1 MLNRI
6 SHEMLILKKIH
17 TMQKYLLILIM
28 FTVLQVFSQ
37 TKVDNA
43 RFKELMLDSTSVI
56 LDVRTANEVKE
67 GKIQGSL
74 NVSYFAN
81 NFLSEVEQIIP
92 KDRVVLVYCA
102 AGARS
107 AEACKQLKKAGY
119 KHLYDLQTGYNGW
132 E

>member
-6 SHEMLILKKIH
+6 LYEMLLLNKNH
-17 TMQKYLLILIM
+17 TMQKYLLIIILFI
-28 FTVLQVFSQ
+28 TAQVFSQ

-43 RFKELMLDSTSVI
+43 RFKELMSDSTAVI
-56 LDVRTANEVKE
+56 LDVRTANEVQE

-81 NFLSEVEQIIP
+81 NFLSEVERIIP
-92 KDRVVLVYCA
+92 KDRILLVYCA
-102 AGARS
+102 AGGRS

>member
-6 SHEMLILKKIH
+6 SDELLLLKKIH

-28 FTVLQVFSQ
+28 FMVLQVFSQ
-37 TKVDNA
+37 TKVNNA
-43 RFKELMLDSTSVI
+43 RFKELMLDSTAVI
-56 LDVRTANEVKE
+56 LDVRTANEVQD
-67 GKIQGSL
+67 GKIPGSL

-81 NFLSEVEQIIP
+81 NFLSEVERLIP
-92 KDRVVLVYCA
+92 KDRIVLVYCA

-119 KHLYDLQTGYNGW
+119 KQLYDLQSGFNGW
-132 E
+132 D

>member
-6 SHEMLILKKIH
+6 SHEMLLLKKIH
-17 TMQKYLLILIM
+17 TMQKYLLIIILFI
-28 FTVLQVFSQ
+28 TVQDFSQ
-37 TKVDNA
+37 TKVNNT
-43 RFKELMLDSTSVI
+43 RFKELMLDSTAVI
-56 LDVRTANEVKE
+56 LDVRTANEVQE

-81 NFLSEVEQIIP
+81 NFLSEVERMIP

>member
-17 TMQKYLLILIM
+17 TMQKYLLIIILFI
-28 FTVLQVFSQ
+28 TAQVFSQ

-43 RFKELMLDSTSVI
+43 RFKELMSDSTVVI
-56 LDVRTANEVKE
+56 LDVRTANEVQD

-81 NFLSEVEQIIP
+81 NFSF
-92 KDRVVLVYCA
+92 
-102 AGARS
+102 S
-107 AEACKQLKKAGY
+107 
-119 KHLYDLQTGYNGW
+119 
-132 E
+132 

>member
-6 SHEMLILKKIH
+6 SNEMLLLKKIH

-28 FTVLQVFSQ
+28 FMVLQVFSQ
-37 TKVDNA
+37 TKVNNA
-43 RFKELMLDSTSVI
+43 RFKELMLDSTAVI
-56 LDVRTANEVKE
+56 LDVRTANEVQD
-67 GKIQGSL
+67 GKIPGSL

-81 NFLSEVEQIIP
+81 NFLSEVERLIP
-92 KDRVVLVYCA
+92 KDRIVLVYCA

-119 KHLYDLQTGYNGW
+119 KQLYDLQSGFNGW
-132 E
+132 D

>member
-6 SHEMLILKKIH
+6 SHEMLLLKKIH

-28 FTVLQVFSQ
+28 FMVLQVFSQ
-37 TKVDNA
+37 TKVNNA
-43 RFKELMLDSTSVI
+43 RFKELMLDSTAVI
-56 LDVRTANEVKE
+56 LDVRTANEVQD
-67 GKIQGSL
+67 GKIPGSL

-81 NFLSEVEQIIP
+81 NFLSEVERLIP
-92 KDRVVLVYCA
+92 KDRIVLVYCA

-119 KHLYDLQTGYNGW
+119 KQLYDLQSGFNGW
-132 E
+132 D

>member
-6 SHEMLILKKIH
+6 SDEMLLLKKIH
-17 TMQKYLLILIM
+17 TMQKYLLILILL
-28 FTVLQVFSQ
+28 TAVQVFSQ

-43 RFKELMLDSTSVI
+43 RFKELMLDSTAVI
-56 LDVRTANEVKE
+56 LDVRTANEVQE

-81 NFLSEVEQIIP
+81 NFLSEVERMIP
-92 KDRVVLVYCA
+92 KDRMVLVYCA
-102 AGARS
+102 AGGRS
-107 AEACKQLKKAGY
+107 AEACKLLKKAGY
-119 KHLYDLQTGYNGW
+119 KHVYDLQTGYNGW

>member
-6 SHEMLILKKIH
+6 SNELLLLNKIH
-17 TMQKYLLILIM
+17 TMQKYLLILIL
-28 FTVLQVFSQ
+28 FTTVQVFSQ

-43 RFKELMLDSTSVI
+43 RFKELMLDSTAMI
-56 LDVRTANEVKE
+56 LDVRTANEVQE
-67 GKIQGSL
+67 GKIKGSI
-74 NVSYFAN
+74 NVSYFAD
-81 NFLSEVEQIIP
+81 NFLSEVERMIP

-102 AGARS
+102 AGGRS

-119 KHLYDLQTGYNGW
+119 KQLYDLQSGYNGW